1 MFYRTAQ
8 FSNITCILM
17 FPCCR
22 VFDCRAAGQYKQWV
36 AGAGCE
42 VERVAWD
49 HFSPHRVLASTD
61 QGQVVCVDVR

>member
-1 MFYRTAQ
+1 MVKMEIMFDTMVQ
-8 FSNITCILM
+8 PVLQ
-17 FPCCR
+17 CR

>member
-1 MFYRTAQ
+1 M
-8 FSNITCILM
+8 
-17 FPCCR
+17 
-22 VFDCRAAGQYKQWV
+22 FDCRAAGQYKQWV

-61 QGQVVCVDVR
+61 QGQVVCVDIRWGD